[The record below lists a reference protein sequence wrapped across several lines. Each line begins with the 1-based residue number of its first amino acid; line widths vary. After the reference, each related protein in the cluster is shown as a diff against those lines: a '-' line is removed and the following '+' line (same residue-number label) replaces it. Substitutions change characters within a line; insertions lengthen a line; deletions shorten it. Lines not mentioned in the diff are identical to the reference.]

1 VLKELPNLLFNAY
14 KGLRGREDNVGEIR
28 RQQTA
33 DAAFRSI
40 YE

>member
-1 VLKELPNLLFNAY
+1 MLKELPNLLFNAY
-14 KGLRGREDNVGEIR
+14 MGLRGREDNVGEIR